1 MNKKFIFTFLI
12 IFCSISYV
20 LPTDCTKLR
29 KGQFICPDPDSN
41 YDYIDHKTQSVVEC
55 KKDGTATVRCI
66 ASEGI
71 ICDGFGNNTFNGSIP
86 CDYT

>member
-1 MNKKFIFTFLI
+1 MTKKNILVLTI
-12 IFCSISYV
+12 ILCSIPHV

-29 KGQFICPDPDSN
+29 MGQFMCPDPDSN
-41 YDYIDHKTQSVVEC
+41 YDYIDKKTQSVAGC
-55 KKDGTATVRCI
+55 KKDGTASVKCI

-71 ICDGFGNNTFNGSIP
+71 VCEGFGNNTFYGTIP